1 MTPENLEPGPTED
14 WARTLLHR
22 AAETVEVDPAG
33 PLDLPTP
40 KPLWPLLAAAAA
52 VLAVATATAVF
63 TLGGGSTPPVVTPR
77 VDSVPSVFGYTAA
90 QAAAMLE
97 GEGFAARIV
106 AKDTCETKDRAVG
119 TSPPAGSGIGAGDEV
134 VVFSS
139 TGDAPNAFCANLGA
153 PRVEAWEFL
162 DFANGRGPAPAFAQE
177 VTLWVNGV
185 ETTSL
190 TATQATDLASWGDG
204 SALAR
209 LAEDS
214 RAVKP
219 SGKET
224 MTPTLRA
231 DRLDHAE
238 QFSCGGSSLP
248 RSLRQREALVLSVE
262 FPERGPVGDCAFVFV
277 FRHEGLIDAVAL
289 QTMDFS
295 DDAVNVPAVVG
306 LKEDGAREILEAAGF
321 RIESHITQVS
331 ACADPGQVLA
341 QDPAAGALATRGAT
355 VTLDVTGDSGGE
367 CGLDLPP
374 ADEVAAPVA
383 ELFARFA
390 RGERPP
396 HGPPVDTPVDLYLG
410 NRYLATLP
418 AARARDPEAWEGC
431 LEGGYAG
438 RTCPFSWTR
447 PIADYA
453 GRLAITSAAPEHP
466 CAHPGPLPA
475 ELEAYHAVTLTPDE
489 SLDCTSYW
497 AVQLFVND
505 VGQVVAANLVWAEP

>member
-1 MTPENLEPGPTED
+1 
-14 WARTLLHR
+14 
-22 AAETVEVDPAG
+22 
-33 PLDLPTP
+33 
-40 KPLWPLLAAAAA
+40 
-52 VLAVATATAVF
+52 
-63 TLGGGSTPPVVTPR
+63 
-77 VDSVPSVFGYTAA
+77 
-90 QAAAMLE
+90 MLE
-97 GEGFAARIV
+97 REGLAARIV
-106 AKDTCETKDRAVG
+106 AEDTCETKDRAVG
-119 TSPPAGSGIGAGDEV
+119 TAPPAGSAIDAGDEV

-139 TGDAPNAFCANLGA
+139 TGDAPDAFCANLGA

-219 SGKET
+219 SGEET

-231 DRLDHAE
+231 DHLDHAE

-262 FPERGPVGDCAFVFV
+262 FPERGPVGNCAFVFV

-289 QTMDFS
+289 QTMDFF
-295 DDAVNVPAVVG
+295 DDAVHVPAVVG
-306 LKEDGAREILEAAGF
+306 LKEDRAREALETAGF
-321 RIESHITQVS
+321 RVESHITQVS

-341 QDPAAGALATRGAT
+341 QDPAAGALATPGAT

-383 ELFARFA
+383 ELFAKFA
-390 RGERPP
+390 RGDQPG
-396 HGPPVDTPVDLYLG
+396 GPPVMTPVDLYLA
-410 NRYLATLP
+410 NRFLKTI
-418 AARARDPEAWEGC
+418 PEAEANDRDAWRGC
-431 LEGGYAG
+431 PEGGSYAG
-438 RTCPFSWTR
+438 RTCPFSWVD
-447 PIADYA
+447 PIADHQ